1 VRQIIVGRESYENA
15 MNNKSHEAVIE
26 FGFCHIS
33 RIIKVSDNTYTDFD
47 ISGFKADQYFIQK
60 RTNYS

>member
-1 VRQIIVGRESYENA
+1 MKQLLNSVFV
-15 MNNKSHEAVIE
+15 
-26 FGFCHIS
+26 IS

-60 RTNYS
+60 RTNNSWGKHKEKS